1 MKRLKLISGVP
12 DQEEKKMAVPYNHR
26 EIEEKWRKEWE
37 KHPVNVDDGKKPKY
51 YCLDMFPYP
60 SGNGLHVGH
69 WRGYVISDVWSRYK
83 MLNGG
88 HYIIHPMGWDAFG
101 LPAENYAIKMGVH
114 PAKSTAENVA
124 NIKRQINQI
133 AALYDWDMEV
143 NTTDPNFYK
152 WTQWIFVKMF
162 KEGLAYEKEM
172 PINWCPSCKTGLANE
187 EVVNGKCERCGAD
200 VTKKNLK
207 QWMLRITKYADR
219 LLNDLDKLDWPEKV
233 KKMQTDWIGKSYGA
247 EVDFKV
253 DGRDDKITVYTT
265 RPDTLYGATF
275 MVLAPEHAMA
285 ASLATPETKEAVDKY
300 IFDASMKSNVD
311 RLQDKEKTGVFTGSY
326 AINPINGAKVP
337 IWLSDYV
344 LADYGTGAIMCVPA
358 HDDRDFEFAK
368 KFDIP
373 IIQVIAKDG
382 KEIENMAEAY
392 TEASG
397 TMINSGD
404 WNGMES
410 AVLKKEAPLM
420 IEKMGVGRKTVNY
433 KLRDWVFSRQRYWGE
448 PIPIVHCPKCGCV
461 PVPED
466 QLPLLLPEVESY
478 QPTGTGESPLA
489 DIEEWVNTT
498 CPVCGAPA
506 KRETNTMPQWAG
518 SSWYFLRYVDNKND
532 KELVSREK
540 ADKYLPVDMYIGGVE
555 HAVLH
560 LLYSRFYTKFLCD
573 IGVIDFDEPFTKL
586 FNQGMITGKN
596 GIKMSKSKGNVV
608 SPDDLVRDYGCDSL
622 RLYELFVGPPELDSE
637 WDDRGIDGV
646 YRFLTKFWKLVMD
659 NKDSGVA
666 ETKEMVKLLHKMV
679 FDISQRL
686 ENFSLNTV
694 ISGFMEYNN
703 KMIEMA
709 KNGGIDKETL
719 KTAVVLLAPFA
730 PHIAEELWRELGG
743 TDSVFHT
750 VWPTADEEAMA
761 DDEKEIAVQVNGKT
775 RVVIKVPADISK
787 EDAIAAGKAAL
798 GDKLTG
804 NVVKEI
810 YVPGR
815 IINIVAK

>member
-1 MKRLKLISGVP
+1 MSI
-12 DQEEKKMAVPYNHR
+12 PYNHR
-26 EIEEKWRKEWE
+26 AIEQKWRKNWE
-37 KHPVNVDDGKKPKY
+37 EHPINVNDGSKEKY

-83 MLNGG
+83 LMHG
-88 HYIIHPMGWDAFG
+88 YYVIHPMGWDAFG
-101 LPAENYAIKMGVH
+101 LPAENYAIKMGIH
-114 PAKSTAENVA
+114 PSKSTAENVA
-124 NIKRQINQI
+124 NIKRQIQEI
-133 AALYDWDMEV
+133 ASIYDWDMEV
-143 NTTDPNFYK
+143 NTTDPGFYK
-152 WTQWIFVKMF
+152 WTQWIFVQMF
-162 KEGLAYEKEM
+162 KKGLAYEKEM

-207 QWMLRITKYADR
+207 QWMLKITAYADR
-219 LLNDLDKLDWPEKV
+219 LLADLDKLDWPEKV

-253 DGRDDKITVYTT
+253 EGKDEAITVYTT

-285 ASLATPETKEAVDKY
+285 KELATDETRASVEDYIYKASL
-300 IFDASMKSNVD
+300 KSSVD

-326 AINPINGAKVP
+326 AINPLNNAKVP

-368 KFDIP
+368 KFDLP

-382 KEIENMAEAY
+382 KEIENMTEAY
-392 TEASG
+392 TEAAG
-397 TMINSGD
+397 TMINSGE

-410 AVLKKEAPLM
+410 AVLKKEAPAM
-420 IEKMGVGRKTVNY
+420 IEKRGFGKKTTNY

-448 PIPIVHCPKCGCV
+448 PIPIVHCPDCGPV
-461 PVPED
+461 PVPEEE
-466 QLPLLLPEVESY
+466 LPLLLPEVDSY

-489 DIEEWVNTT
+489 DITDWVNTT
-498 CPVCGAPA
+498 CPQCGKAA

-518 SSWYFLRYVDNKND
+518 SSWYFLRYVDSKND

-540 ADKYLPVDMYIGGVE
+540 ANKYLPVDMYIGGVE

-573 IGVIDFDEPFTKL
+573 IGVVDFDEPFTKL

-646 YRFLTKFWKLVMD
+646 YRFITRFWKLVME
-659 NKDSGVA
+659 NKDKGVA
-666 ETKEMVKLLHKMV
+666 ETKELVKIRHKLV
-679 FDISQRL
+679 YDITTRL
-686 ENFSLNTV
+686 ESFSLNTV

-703 KMIEMA
+703 KLIDMS
-709 KNGGIDKETL
+709 KKGGVDKTTLETFIQ
-719 KTAVVLLAPFA
+719 LLAPFA
-730 PHIAEELWRELGG
+730 PHISEELWEELGHKE
-743 TDSVFHT
+743 SVFHCG
-750 VWPTADEEAMA
+750 WPTYDEKAME
-761 DDEKEIAVQVNGKT
+761 DDEIEIAVQVNGKT
-775 RVVIKVPADISK
+775 RATLTLPKDAAK
-787 EDAIAAGKAAL
+787 EDAIAKGKEAL

-804 NVVKEI
+804 NIVKEI

>member
-1 MKRLKLISGVP
+1 
-12 DQEEKKMAVPYNHR
+12 MAQYNHTA
-26 EIEEKWRKEWE
+26 IESKWRENWE
-37 KHPVNVDDGKKPKY
+37 KNPINVNDGKKEKY

-60 SGNGLHVGH
+60 SGSGLHVGH
-69 WRGYVISDVWSRYK
+69 WRGYVISDVWSRYQLLRGK
-83 MLNGG
+83 
-88 HYIIHPMGWDAFG
+88 YVIHPMGWDAFG

-114 PAKSTAENVA
+114 PAISTESNIK
-124 NIKRQINQI
+124 NIKRQINEI
-133 AALYDWDMEV
+133 AAIYDWDMEV
-143 NTTDPNFYK
+143 NTTDPAFYK
-152 WTQWIFVKMF
+152 WTQWIFVQMF
-162 KEGLAYEKEM
+162 KKGLAYEKEF

-187 EVVNGKCERCGAD
+187 EVVNGCCERCGTP
-200 VTKKNLK
+200 VTKKNLR
-207 QWMLRITKYADR
+207 QWMLKITAYADR

-247 EVDFKV
+247 EVDFGV
-253 DGRDDKITVYTT
+253 EGRDEKITVYTT

-285 ASLATPETKEAVDKY
+285 KSLATDETREAVEKY
-300 IFDASMKSNVD
+300 IFDSSMRSNVD
-311 RLQDKEKTGVFTGSY
+311 RLQDKEKTGVFTGTY

-368 KFDIP
+368 KFNIP

-382 KEIENMAEAY
+382 KEIENMTEAY

-397 TMINSGD
+397 TMINSGE

-410 AVLKKEAPLM
+410 SVLKKEAPEM
-420 IEKMGVGRKTVNY
+420 IEKRGIGHKRVNY

-448 PIPIVHCPKCGCV
+448 PIPIIHCPKCGCV

-466 QLPLLLPEVESY
+466 QLPLKLPEVESY

-489 DIEEWVNTT
+489 AIDEWVNTT
-498 CPVCGAPA
+498 CPVCGAPS

-518 SSWYFLRYVDNKND
+518 SSWYFLRYVDNHNS
-532 KELVSREK
+532 EALVSREK

-573 IGVIDFDEPFTKL
+573 IGVIDFDEPFKKL

-622 RLYELFVGPPELDSE
+622 RLYELFVGPPELDAE
-637 WDDRGIDGV
+637 WDDRGIEGV
-646 YRFLTKFWKLVMD
+646 SRFLNRFYNLVMTS
-659 NKDSGVA
+659 KDKDIK
-666 ETKEMVKLLHKMV
+666 ETKEMVKLRHKLV
-679 FDISQRL
+679 FDIEQRF
-686 ENFSLNTV
+686 EQFSLNTV

-703 KMIEMA
+703 KLIDLA
-709 KNGGIDKETL
+709 KKEGGIDKETL
-719 KTAVVLLAPFA
+719 KTFTILLAPFA
-730 PHIAEELWRELGG
+730 PHLGEELWQELGG
-743 TDSVFHT
+743 TDSVFHAS
-750 VWPTADEEAMA
+750 WPECDAEKMK
-761 DDEKEIAVQVNGKT
+761 DDEKEVAVQING
-775 RVVIKVPADISK
+775 RVRATITVPADISK
-787 EDAIAAGKAAL
+787 EDAIAAGKEAIK
-798 GDKLTG
+798 DKLTG
-804 NVVKEI
+804 NIVKEI

-815 IINIVAK
+815 IVNIVMK

>member
-1 MKRLKLISGVP
+1 
-12 DQEEKKMAVPYNHR
+12 MAVPYNHR
-26 EIEEKWRKEWE
+26 EIEQKWRKIWE
-37 KHPVNVDDGKKPKY
+37 EHPANVNDGKKPKY

-83 MLNGG
+83 MLNG
-88 HYIIHPMGWDAFG
+88 YYLIHPMGWDAFG

-114 PAKSTAENVA
+114 PEKSTAENIA
-124 NIKRQINQI
+124 NIKRQIKEI
-133 AALYDWDMEV
+133 AAVYDWDMEV

-162 KEGLAYEKEM
+162 KAGLAYQKEM

-200 VTKKNLK
+200 VTKKNLN
-207 QWMLRITKYADR
+207 QWMLKITAYADR
-219 LLNDLDKLDWPEKV
+219 LLDDLDKLDWPEKV
-233 KKMQTDWIGKSYGA
+233 KKMQTDWIGKSHGA
-247 EVDFKV
+247 EVNFKV
-253 DGRDDKITVYTT
+253 EDTDKEITVYTT
-265 RPDTLYGATF
+265 RPDTLHGATF
-275 MVLAPEHAMA
+275 LVLAPEHAMA
-285 ASLATPETKEAVDKY
+285 KELANDETRAAVEDYIYQSSL
-300 IFDASMKSNVD
+300 KSSVD

-358 HDDRDFEFAK
+358 HDDRDFEFAT
-368 KFDIP
+368 KFNIP

-382 KEIENMAEAY
+382 KEIENMTEAY
-392 TEASG
+392 TEAKG
-397 TMINSGD
+397 TMINSGE

-410 AVLKKEAPLM
+410 SVLKKEAPHI
-420 IEKMGVGRKTVNY
+420 IEERGIGKATTNY

-448 PIPIVHCPKCGCV
+448 PIPIVHCPDCGPV
-461 PVPED
+461 PVPEEE
-466 QLPLLLPEVESY
+466 LPLLLPEVESY

-489 DIEEWVNTT
+489 DITDWVNTT
-498 CPVCGAPA
+498 CPCCGKPA

-518 SSWYFLRYVDNKND
+518 SSWYFLRYVDNKNE

-573 IGVIDFDEPFTKL
+573 IGVIDFDEPFHKL

-596 GIKMSKSKGNVV
+596 GIKMSKSKGNVI

-646 YRFLTKFWKLVMD
+646 YRFITRFWKLVLD
-659 NKDSGVA
+659 NKDADVK
-666 ETKEMVKLLHKMV
+666 ETKELVKVRNKLV
-679 FDISQRL
+679 YDITTRL
-686 ENFSLNTV
+686 ESFSLNTV

-703 KMIEMA
+703 KLIDMA
-709 KNGGIDKETL
+709 KKGGVDKKTLETF
-719 KTAVVLLAPFA
+719 VVLMAPFA
-730 PHIAEELWRELGG
+730 PHISEELWSQLDHA
-743 TDSVFHT
+743 DSVFHET
-750 VWPTADEEAMA
+750 WPTYDENAMK
-761 DDEKEIAVQVNGKT
+761 DDEKELAVQINGKT
-775 RVVIKVPADISK
+775 KCVVTLPADVSK

-804 NVVKEI
+804 NVIKEI